1 MDEYLH
7 LKNTSIKDKR
17 ATSKE
22 TMAELPSLNY
32 LDEYDADKI
41 LLREFSR
48 TKIEKFSN
56 KIIATF
62 SSLQIVKELIIS
74 NSNGLLREKLVYD
87 LRKAFDNEF
96 IEEDTYKEL
105 TEFVNQ
111 SKIRMRAAPDI
122 DDINYENQSLK

>member
-105 TEFVNQ
+105 TEFINQ